1 VGWYST
7 GPRLKEADLDIQELM
22 MGYCDNPVLVIC
34 EVQVGHP
41 ARHPAADAGCLGCVG
56 AA

>member
-1 VGWYST
+1 MGWYST